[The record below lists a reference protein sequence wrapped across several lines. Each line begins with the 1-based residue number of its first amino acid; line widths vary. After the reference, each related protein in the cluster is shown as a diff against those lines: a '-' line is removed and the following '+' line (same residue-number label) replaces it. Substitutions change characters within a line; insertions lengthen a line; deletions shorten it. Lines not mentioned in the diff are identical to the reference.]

1 MARLGPWLSD
11 PVWQD
16 ARMKLNALNAG
27 GAVRGLLSPEPTA
40 SFGEARLFRK
50 PNGDYELVGGTV
62 ADRVAAKEWV
72 SLFMHEASISFRP
85 APAVSVM
92 RPGRPGPAAQ
102 AA

>member
-1 MARLGPWLSD
+1 MN
-11 PVWQD
+11 
-16 ARMKLNALNAG
+16 MNALSHR
-27 GAVRGLLSPEPTA
+27 GAIRGLLSPEPTA

-50 PNGDYELVGGTV
+50 PNGDYELVGGTS

-85 APAVSVM
+85 APAVAVV

>member
-1 MARLGPWLSD
+1 MN
-11 PVWQD
+11 
-16 ARMKLNALNAG
+16 LNALKSG

-50 PNGDYELVGGTV
+50 PNGDYELVGGT
-62 ADRVAAKEWV
+62 AGDRVAAKEWV

-85 APAVSVM
+85 APAVAAL
-92 RPGRPGPAAQ
+92 RLGRPGPAAE